1 MPLHPE
7 RRILN
12 QTTYYAHVT
21 LGAPSARPTQQNT
34 LVCVVERKGEGA
46 KRPPLRPPD
55 LMQSLPHRCFEMVAC
70 HAVKM
75 RSFMTRKGSLTTSR
89 HWLTVESEIRQALRM
104 VVLLRR
110 VVRSYGSG
118 RSSPC

>member
-7 RRILN
+7 RRILK

-21 LGAPSARPTQQNT
+21 LEGPSARPTQQNT

-46 KRPPLRPPD
+46 KRAPLRPPD
-55 LMQSLPHRCFEMVAC
+55 LMQSLPHRCFEIMVAC

-75 RSFMTRKGSLTTSR
+75 RSIMTRQGSLTRSR
-89 HWLTVESEIRQALRM
+89 HWLAV
-104 VVLLRR
+104 
-110 VVRSYGSG
+110 
-118 RSSPC
+118 